1 MAHSPPQAE
10 TPSEGSNL
18 VEAVTATS
26 HLIAKH
32 AAEGRAQ
39 RQVSTEVIEAL
50 KDCDYMRAVLPKQWG
65 GLETHPNEFFKAS
78 VKIAEQDMSTA
89 WIAGII
95 AVHAY
100 QLALMESEAAADVYS
115 EGPNTLISSSYNPVG
130 GRVQTCDGGFMLSGR
145 WGWSSGSAHCTW
157 VLLGAIVPG
166 EGYRTFLVPRSDY
179 EIEDTWFVYGLQGT
193 GSNDIVI
200 DSPVFVPDHR
210 THKQMD
216 GFNCLHQQEN
226 PLYSI
231 PWAQMFIRVV
241 TTPAIGAAKHAVD
254 LFCGKAASSS
264 TDPTKLQGDPDI
276 TRRVAESLNDIDE
289 VETIMY
295 RNFDQMVE
303 LVTSGQSIPMI
314 DRVRYRYQ
322 ASLVIDRMG
331 AAVDRLF
338 EVAGGRSVFNGAEIQ
353 DIWRDIH
360 IARAHVANNPTSFA
374 RNFGG
379 MALGAESSDV
389 FV

>member
-1 MAHSPPQAE
+1 M
-10 TPSEGSNL
+10 
-18 VEAVTATS
+18 
-26 HLIAKH
+26 
-32 AAEGRAQ
+32 
-39 RQVSTEVIEAL
+39 
-50 KDCDYMRAVLPKQWG
+50 
-65 GLETHPNEFFKAS
+65 
-78 VKIAEQDMSTA
+78 
-89 WIAGII
+89 
-95 AVHAY
+95 
-100 QLALMESEAAADVYS
+100 
-115 EGPNTLISSSYNPVG
+115 
-130 GRVQTCDGGFMLSGR
+130 
-145 WGWSSGSAHCTW
+145 
-157 VLLGAIVPG
+157 PG
-166 EGYRTFLVPRSDY
+166 EGYRTFLVPRTDY

-200 DSPVFVPDHR
+200 EEPVFVPHHR

-241 TTPAIGAAKHAVD
+241 TTPAIGAAKQAVQ
-254 LFCGKAASSS
+254 LFVDKAASSS
-264 TDPTKLQGDPDI
+264 ADPTKLQGDPDI
-276 TRRVAESLNDIDE
+276 TRRVTETLNDIDE

-295 RNFDQMVE
+295 RNFDRMVE
-303 LVTSGQSIPMI
+303 LVTSGQTVPMI

-322 ASLVIDRMG
+322 ASIVIDRMG

-338 EVAGGRSVFNGAEIQ
+338 EVAGGRSVFDGAEIQ

-374 RNFGG
+374 RNFGA
-379 MALGAESSDV
+379 MSLGAENGDV

>member
-1 MAHSPPQAE
+1 MAQAPLEADELPQVL
-10 TPSEGSNL
+10 NL
-18 VEAVTATS
+18 VETVTATS
-26 HLIAKH
+26 DVIAQH

-39 RQVSTEVIEAL
+39 RQLSAEVVEAL
-50 KDCDYMRAVLPKQWG
+50 KDCGYMRSVLPKRWG
-65 GLETHPNEFFKAS
+65 GLEVHPNEFFKAS

-89 WIAGII
+89 WVAGII

-100 QLALMESEAAADVYS
+100 QLALMDEQAASDVYS
-115 EGPNTLISSSYNPVG
+115 HGPNTLISSSYNPVG
-130 GRVQTCDGGFMLSGR
+130 GKAQVCDGGFMLSGR

-216 GFNCLHQQEN
+216 GFHCLHQQEN

-241 TTPAIGAAKHAVD
+241 TTPAIGAAKQAVD

-276 TRRVAESLNDIDE
+276 TQRVAESLNDIDE
-289 VETIMY
+289 VESIMY
-295 RNFDQMVE
+295 RNFDHMVAA
-303 LVTSGQSIPMI
+303 VTSGDEIPMI

-379 MALGAESSDV
+379 MALGAEGSDV

>member
-1 MAHSPPQAE
+1 MAQA
-10 TPSEGSNL
+10 SNL
-18 VEAVTATS
+18 VEAVTAKS
-26 HLIAKH
+26 DLIAAC
-32 AAEGRAQ
+32 AARGRAE
-39 RQVSTEVIEAL
+39 RQVCAEVVEAL
-50 KDCDYMRAVLPKQWG
+50 KDCGYMRAVLPKRWG
-65 GLETHPNEFFKAS
+65 GLEVLPQEFFAAS
-78 VKIAEQDMSTA
+78 IKIAEQDMSSG

-95 AVHAY
+95 AIHAY
-100 QLALMESEAAADVYS
+100 QLAIMDEQAQADVYADD
-115 EGPNTLISSSYNPVG
+115 PNTLISSSYNPVG
-130 GRVQTCDGGFMLSGR
+130 GKVELSEGGLKLSGR
-145 WGWSSGSAHCTW
+145 WGWSSGSAHCSW

-200 DSPVFVPDHR
+200 EEPVFVPHHR

-241 TTPAIGAAKHAVD
+241 TTPAIGAAKQAVQ
-254 LFCGKAASSS
+254 LFVDKAASSS
-264 TDPTKLQGDPDI
+264 ADPTKLQGDPDI
-276 TRRVAESLNDIDE
+276 TRRVTETLNDIDE

-295 RNFDQMVE
+295 RNFDRMVE
-303 LVTSGQSIPMI
+303 LVTSGQTIPMI

-322 ASLVIDRMG
+322 ASIVIDRMG

-338 EVAGGRSVFNGAEIQ
+338 EVAGGRSVFDGAEIQ

-374 RNFGG
+374 RNFGA
-379 MALGAESSDV
+379 MSLGAENGDV

>member
-1 MAHSPPQAE
+1 M
-10 TPSEGSNL
+10 
-18 VEAVTATS
+18 EAVTRAAD
-26 HLIAKH
+26 LIAKH

-39 RQVSTEVIEAL
+39 RQVSAEVVEAL
-50 KDCDYMRAVLPKQWG
+50 KDCGYMRALLPKQWG

-78 VKIAEQDMSTA
+78 VKIAEEDMSTA

-145 WGWSSGSAHCTW
+145 WGWSSGSAHCAW

-241 TTPAIGAAKHAVD
+241 TTPAIGAAIHAVN

-264 TDPTKLQGDPDI
+264 TDPTKLQGDPDT

-295 RNFDQMVE
+295 RNFDEMVD
-303 LVTSGQSIPMI
+303 LVTTGRSIPMI

-379 MALGAESSDV
+379 MSLGAESSDV